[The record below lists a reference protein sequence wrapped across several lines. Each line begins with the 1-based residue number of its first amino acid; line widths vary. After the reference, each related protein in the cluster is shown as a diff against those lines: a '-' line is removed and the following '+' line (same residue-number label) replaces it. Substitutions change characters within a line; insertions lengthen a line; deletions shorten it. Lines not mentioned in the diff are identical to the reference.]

1 MRRPSQQ
8 GPGYPPPP
16 HEFPHHV
23 HPPQHYPY
31 PPHPGAAAPWGYP
44 GPSFDSL
51 VAVLGD
57 EDAAYTARLV
67 LDRAPDEMR
76 VIVDLLVRLQ
86 LERGQ
91 TDGQEAP
98 KQARPPDD
106 AARL

>member
-1 MRRPSQQ
+1 MSRPSQQ
-8 GPGYPPPP
+8 GHGLTSP
-16 HEFPHHV
+16 HEFPCHLHTQ
-23 HPPQHYPY
+23 PR
-31 PPHPGAAAPWGYP
+31 PGAVAPWGYP

-57 EDAAYTARLV
+57 GDAAHTARLV

-86 LERGQ
+86 VERGQ
-91 TDGQEAP
+91 TDGQAAP

-106 AARL
+106 AATY